1 MRHSFILLCF
11 LILFTETVFTQNQEL
26 SKVEEAEPA
35 IVLGEKHMISSS
47 ILGEERPFTVFL
59 PDSYN
64 SQTYSSG
71 RYPVL
76 YILAGNELLVKA
88 VTQEMSR
95 NSVNKIPELIIV
107 SVPVRNSRKYHN
119 YFTPTNSQTIGDGRE
134 IPGFLA
140 DTGKGED
147 FMSFLGNELL
157 PHIDSTYR
165 TLPYRILN
173 GHSLAGLFTLNASL
187 VKPDLFQAYLAI
199 DPSLWWDEQVLVKHL
214 EGNIK
219 DGKYPEGAMYIALA
233 SRQREGRD
241 SMDKPIINFSNQLK
255 LTGTEDLY
263 FRLQEFPE
271 EHHGSVPI
279 LALYNGFQHIF
290 NGYEPAPDKF
300 SQGPETILPHY
311 QKISER
317 LGTQLL
323 PPESLLDQVGQW
335 LLFDATATA
344 EVDLDKMER
353 ALEVLKIKVKVYP
366 DSYNAQQSLADA
378 YANMGKPKKAMEH
391 YEKSLE
397 LNSENK
403 KVKNQLQKLKNNAA
417 EKVRSGD
424 I

>member
-1 MRHSFILLCF
+1 M
-11 LILFTETVFTQNQEL
+11 VF
-26 SKVEEAEPA
+26 
-35 IVLGEKHMISSS
+35 S
-47 ILGEERPFTVFL
+47 IF
-59 PDSYN
+59 
-64 SQTYSSG
+64 
-71 RYPVL
+71 
-76 YILAGNELLVKA
+76 
-88 VTQEMSR
+88 
-95 NSVNKIPELIIV
+95 
-107 SVPVRNSRKYHN
+107 
-119 YFTPTNSQTIGDGRE
+119 
-134 IPGFLA
+134 
-140 DTGKGED
+140 
-147 FMSFLGNELL
+147 
-157 PHIDSTYR
+157 
-165 TLPYRILN
+165 
-173 GHSLAGLFTLNASL
+173 
-187 VKPDLFQAYLAI
+187 
-199 DPSLWWDEQVLVKHL
+199 
-214 EGNIK
+214 
-219 DGKYPEGAMYIALA
+219 
-233 SRQREGRD
+233 
-241 SMDKPIINFSNQLK
+241 
-255 LTGTEDLY
+255 
-263 FRLQEFPE
+263 
-271 EHHGSVPI
+271 
-279 LALYNGFQHIF
+279 F